1 MCRWIFTL
9 LGAAPGDT
17 LDDLF
22 GGLRVVPDRE
32 SDGATRRVS
41 EFSQQINERQI
52 VRDEWPVPIGQVI
65 DILFGQRRII
75 LADRV
80 PTSIQQNI
88 LLDRKCPS
96 RVQGLGT

>member
-1 MCRWIFTL
+1 VCRWIFTL

-41 EFSQQINERQI
+41 EFSQQVDVRQV
-52 VRDEWPVPIGQVI
+52 VRDECHVPIGQLI
-65 DILFGQRRII
+65 DILFGQR
-75 LADRV
+75 
-80 PTSIQQNI
+80 
-88 LLDRKCPS
+88 
-96 RVQGLGT
+96 